1 MKTNLRESGIALLI
15 SDKTDFR
22 ARKVIWD
29 QEGTLYND
37 EVVNSIRWDRNV
49 QCVCTKQESTKI

>member
-29 QEGTLYND
+29 QEGTLYNN
-37 EVVNSIRWDRNV
+37 EVVNSTRWDRNV